1 MKLLQTPKTIQKD
14 REIQREIED
23 RNNRHYHHIYL
34 LQKYQGS
41 TCPICK
47 SSNTSLLRSN
57 FCDSSEF
64 QCNDCQTQ
72 WLTDHWAVRTLDG
85 VGLIFTIMALFA
97 FVVFCHMLTYFTTG
111 ISALIAFAV
120 FLSPILIY
128 GLCLL
133 AQYMHILWRYA
144 HLSRKDPYDR
154 SVAYKLKLKKEI
166 RR

>member
-1 MKLLQTPKTIQKD
+1 MKLLQTPKTMQRD
-14 REIQREIED
+14 REIQHEIED

-64 QCNDCQTQ
+64 QCNDCHTQ
-72 WLTDHWAVRTLDG
+72 WRTDHWEVQTLDNIG
-85 VGLIFTIMALFA
+85 
-97 FVVFCHMLTYFTTG
+97 VVFALMAIVGFMTFCTMLMSFTTK
-111 ISALIAFAV
+111 ISALIGLGV

-128 GLCLL
+128 GLCLFV
-133 AQYMHILWRYA
+133 QYIHILWKYA
-144 HLSRKDPYDR
+144 CLSRKDPYDR